1 MLQYFPFLSDL
12 GGIFIFKEEQKK
24 KSAEGGKY
32 VLALI
37 LLGFNK
43 SLAGLWI
50 ALKNQE
56 RSLESILIAFNVMQG
71 VSFMLEQF
79 RPFSASPLSDS

>member
-24 KSAEGGKY
+24 ENAEGGKY

-43 SLAGLWI
+43 SSS
-50 ALKNQE
+50 
-56 RSLESILIAFNVMQG
+56 RSLNRTEKPG
-71 VSFMLEQF
+71 KK
-79 RPFSASPLSDS
+79 P